1 VSVNQDASAG
11 LFALFH
17 IRQAFCIDRCSGR
30 GAARLSSDERYD
42 VKSIL
47 DSSFRYT
54 NSVETDLRKTFA
66 RIRRQQRTD
75 QQAQVKAEVESHS
88 KVRLLRQKT
97 V

>member
-1 VSVNQDASAG
+1 MSKRRETS
-11 LFALFH
+11 
-17 IRQAFCIDRCSGR
+17 
-30 GAARLSSDERYD
+30 

-75 QQAQVKAEVESHS
+75 QQVHAKVEQESNL
-88 KVRLLRQKT
+88 KVRLLRQKA

>member
-1 VSVNQDASAG
+1 MSKRRETS
-11 LFALFH
+11 
-17 IRQAFCIDRCSGR
+17 
-30 GAARLSSDERYD
+30 

-75 QQAQVKAEVESHS
+75 QQVQSKVEQESNL
-88 KVRLLRQKT
+88 KVRLLRQKA

>member
-1 VSVNQDASAG
+1 MLDSYTILSGGKHFASIAAAGGVQRSVK
-11 LFALFH
+11 
-17 IRQAFCIDRCSGR
+17 RRETC
-30 GAARLSSDERYD
+30 

-66 RIRRQQRTD
+66 RIRRQQRMD
-75 QQAQVKAEVESHS
+75 QQVQAKAEAESHL
-88 KVRLLRQKT
+88 KVRLLRQKA

>member
-1 VSVNQDASAG
+1 VQ
-11 LFALFH
+11 
-17 IRQAFCIDRCSGR
+17 R
-30 GAARLSSDERYD
+30 GFFSTRAT

-66 RIRRQQRTD
+66 RIRREQRVTQQSR
-75 QQAQVKAEVESHS
+75 QKADADSLL
-88 KVRLLRQKT
+88 KVRLLRQKA

>member
-1 VSVNQDASAG
+1 M
-11 LFALFH
+11 
-17 IRQAFCIDRCSGR
+17 RQAFCIDRWSGR

-75 QQAQVKAEVESHS
+75 QQAQVKAETESNS
-88 KVRLLRQKT
+88 KVRLLRQKA

>member
-1 VSVNQDASAG
+1 LQVPDCSG
-11 LFALFH
+11 LSSCGKHFAL
-17 IRQAFCIDRCSGR
+17 IAGAGGVQR
-30 GAARLSSDERYD
+30 GLSSDERYS

-66 RIRRQQRTD
+66 RIRRQQRTE
-75 QQAQVKAEVESHS
+75 QQAQAKADAESHL
-88 KVRLLRQKT
+88 KVRLLRQKA